1 MGRKNTVVMNRKP
14 RIQKNQNYKTA
25 TRKTRT
31 PKNQNHKIATP
42 KKEIRTRVA
51 SLAGISVLSSLLFA
65 GNYVPGSSSRSA
77 EESPA
82 AAYEPVNKLL
92 EETPA
97 AVPSPVDSRPEYQR
111 INYDNPLLKQV
122 IQEHRFEAGFFPR
135 LEQLCQ
141 DMNMHCMSLLSVMH
155 TETGGTFNPKV
166 QNHYNGA
173 SGLIQFT
180 NQTARKLHT
189 NLPAIRR
196 MSQAKQLDFV
206 QKYFELVKSW
216 NRRVDYSLPR
226 DVALSV
232 FCPVAAGRTD
242 NYVVAR
248 TGSTT
253 YRFNSSLD
261 FFPRDGKITSAEYAQ
276 NVVKGYY

>member
-1 MGRKNTVVMNRKP
+1 MTQQQRKSR
-14 RIQKNQNYKTA
+14 NY
-25 TRKTRT
+25 
-31 PKNQNHKIATP
+31 KIATR

-51 SLAGISVLSSLLFA
+51 SLTGLSVLSSLVFA
-65 GNYVPGSSSRSA
+65 GYYVPSSSSRSA

-82 AAYEPVNKLL
+82 AAYEYIPPFL
-92 EETPA
+92 ETPA
-97 AVPSPVDSRPEYQR
+97 PVPSPVDSRPAYQR

-122 IQEHRFEAGFFPR
+122 IQEQRFEEGFFPR

-141 DMNMHCMSLLSVMH
+141 DMDMHCMSLLSVMH
-155 TETGGTFNPKV
+155 TETGGTFDPKV
-166 QNHYNGA
+166 RNHYNGA

-196 MSQAKQLDFV
+196 MSQVEQLDLV
-206 QKYFELVKSW
+206 QKYFELIRNW
-216 NRRVDYSLPR
+216 NHRVDYSLPR

-232 FCPVAAGRTD
+232 FCPVAAGRAD

-261 FFPRDGKITSAEYAQ
+261 FFPRDGKITSAEYAH